1 MAGRAGERRRLARIV
16 KNSTLPSNMRKW
28 IPVLSALLLP
38 SSISHA
44 SPQVMDLRGEWSF
57 QLDPQKAGLRGHWFK
72 KELKDKV
79 PLPGSTDEA
88 GFGAKSEPDP
98 VRLTREHRYVGPA
111 WYQKTIEIP
120 ESWQGKRVVLFLE
133 RAMWETRLWLDDDFI
148 GMQDSLCVPHRFDLT
163 EYLTTGKHRLTLRI
177 DNRLKINVG
186 HEAPNPARSG
196 WSRMWAMSLT
206 EESQGNWNG
215 VIGRIELQATD
226 PVWIERVE
234 THPDFD
240 QKQTLVSAWV
250 RSLAGAVSG
259 TLEASASCAGHSMPA
274 VSAGFR
280 TKADNERSAADALSP
295 VLGDLSGPY
304 YERRALT
311 RVDLVLPFGDGFKL
325 WDEFSP
331 NVYELNVSLRAT
343 GAKGENYSGSH
354 RDTFGLRK
362 FVADGKQ
369 LKLNGRTV
377 FLRGNQ
383 DNCIHPKTAYPPM
396 SRAEWLA
403 FLQKHKDYGLNC
415 MRFHSWCPP
424 KAAFEAADELGM
436 LVHVETPLW
445 DGNGGAGRLPERAAF
460 IRDESERILDAYGN
474 HPSFVMM
481 ATGNELGTGQ
491 ELFIQHLVEEWR
503 ARDKRRLYTATSHP
517 FQPGRNDDFHVGAD
531 AVGGLARGIDH
542 TTPGSLTLDFET
554 TVGPVERPFIAHE
567 IGQYT
572 SFPDFYS
579 WFDEKKYSGPLKAH
593 YINMIRNRFEKLH
606 PAARGPEFA
615 KASGALQVLLYKT
628 ELEAMLRTPAMDGFH
643 LNGLMDYPGEGIAL
657 IGMLDAMGDS
667 KGLIT
672 PGHFRR
678 FCSETVALAA
688 IKEDE
693 ITGGGSFEADA
704 MVRHHGPADIV
715 GSRWNWKIAE
725 RSGKVVLEGDL
736 GTHRVI
742 TGGLTA
748 LGKIEAKLPD
758 VTMACEM
765 VFSLSMA
772 GTDVMNEWSFWVFPS
787 ATSEAVP
794 DGVTF
799 TDKWTHEVRDKLLDG
814 GSVLLAADAGL
825 LVNPV
830 PGTFYTVFW
839 GRGLF
844 PHLPRPMGIHCD
856 PKQGALAGFPTRDHS
871 QFQWHSLL
879 GGSTAMTLNDLPF
892 GFEPVVS
899 VIDDFNE
906 CHRLAALI
914 EATVGKGRLLVCTL
928 NLGKQGHRTPA
939 QKQMLNSLLARA
951 GDRKTTPA
959 ASLNI
964 GQIDTILKPVRSMN
978 LKRIGGSIAAASSS
992 NPGMEKEKLH
1002 DGATG
1007 TFWHSRYDGGFAPPP
1022 HYVVLEL
1029 PAGTAIAGLS
1039 YAAWSGGN
1047 GNGHVKSYAVSVSDD
1062 GKNWEP
1068 QLLSGA
1074 LKPGAPGNQEIRFPA
1089 PAHNRFIKFEI
1100 TDAVSMAGQPIAAI
1114 GELDVL
1120 LK

>member
-1 MAGRAGERRRLARIV
+1 MKR
-16 KNSTLPSNMRKW
+16 W
-28 IPVLSALLLP
+28 IPVLSALLV
-38 SSISHA
+38 SISISPA
-44 SPQVMDLRGEWSF
+44 SAQVMNLDGEWSF
-57 QLDPQKAGLRGHWFK
+57 QLDTGKSGLRERWFEK
-72 KELKDKV
+72 DLKDRI

-88 GFGAKSEPDP
+88 GFGVKSAPDP
-98 VRLTREHRYVGPA
+98 VRLTREHRHVGPA
-111 WYQKTIEIP
+111 WYQKTVEIP
-120 ESWQGKRVVLFLE
+120 ESWQGKRSVLFLE
-133 RAMWETRLWLDDDFI
+133 RAMWETRLWLDGDFI
-148 GMQDSLCVPHRFDLT
+148 GMQDSLCAPHRFDLT
-163 EYLTTGKHRLTLRI
+163 EYLTPGKHRLTLRI
-177 DNRLKINVG
+177 DNRLKVNVG
-186 HEAPNPARSG
+186 HEGG

-215 VIGRIELQATD
+215 VIGRIELQATE

-234 THPDFD
+234 AHPDLD
-240 QKQTLVSAWV
+240 HKQTLVSAWV
-250 RSLAGAVSG
+250 RSHVGAVSG
-259 TLEASASCAGHSMPA
+259 TIEVSASCGDHSMPA
-274 VSAGFR
+274 VSTGFR
-280 TKADNERSAADALSP
+280 TKDDSERSAGDPLSP
-295 VLGDLSGPY
+295 LLGELSGPY

-311 RVDLVLPFGDGFKL
+311 RVDLRLPFGEGAKL

-331 NVYELNVSLRAT
+331 NVYELNVSLTGT
-343 GAKGENYSGSH
+343 GAKGESYKDKH
-354 RDTFGLRK
+354 HETFGLRK

-396 SRAEWLA
+396 TKAEWLA

-445 DGNGGAGRLPERAAF
+445 DGNGGVGRLPERATF
-460 IRDESERILDAYGN
+460 IRDESERILDTYGN
-474 HPSFVMM
+474 HPSFLMM
-481 ATGNELGTGQ
+481 STGNELGPGQ

-517 FQPGRNDDFHVGAD
+517 FQPSRNDDFYIGVD

-542 TTPGSLTLDFET
+542 TSPGSLTIDFERP
-554 TVGPVERPFIAHE
+554 VGPVERPFIAHE

-572 SFPDFYS
+572 SFPDLYS
-579 WFDEKKYSGPLKAH
+579 WFDEKKYTGPLRAH
-593 YINMIRNRFEKLH
+593 YIDMIRKRFESLH
-606 PAARGPEFA
+606 PAAHGPEFA

-628 ELEAMLRTPAMDGFH
+628 ELEAMLRTPSMDGFH

-672 PGHFRR
+672 PEHFRR

-688 IKEDE
+688 IKDDE

-704 MVRHHGPADIV
+704 MVRHHGPADLE
-715 GSRWNWKIAE
+715 GSRWTWSIAD
-725 RSGKVVLEGDL
+725 RSSKVVLEGDL
-736 GTHRVI
+736 GTHKVV

-758 VTMACEM
+758 VAEAKEM
-765 VFSLSMA
+765 IFSVRMA
-772 GTDVMNEWSFWVFPS
+772 GTAVINEWSFWVFPTQS
-787 ATSEAVP
+787 DVAVP

-799 TDKWTHEVRDKLLDG
+799 TDKWTHEVRGNLENG
-814 GSVLLAADAGL
+814 RSVLLTVDSGSLA
-825 LVNPV
+825 NPV

-844 PHLPRPMGIHCD
+844 PHLPRPMGIHCE
-856 PKQGALAGFPTRDHS
+856 PEHGALVGFPTRNHS

-879 GGSTAMTLNDLPF
+879 SGSTAMTLNDLPF

-906 CHRLAALI
+906 CHRLAVVM
-914 EATVGKGRLLVCTL
+914 EAKVGKGRLLVSSL
-928 NLGKQGHRTPA
+928 NLGKEGQRTPA
-939 QKQMLNSLLARA
+939 QTQMLKSLLARA
-951 GDRKTTPA
+951 GDRSAIPA
-959 ASLNI
+959 ASLNAE
-964 GQIDTILKPVRSMN
+964 QIDTLFRPIRTLN
-978 LKRIGGSIAAASSS
+978 LKNIGGSIAEVSSQ
-992 NPGMEKEKLH
+992 NTGMEMEKML
-1002 DGATG
+1002 DGAAE
-1007 TFWHSRYDGGFAPPP
+1007 TFWHTRYDGGFAPPP
-1022 HYVVLEL
+1022 HYVVLEV
-1029 PAGTAIAGLS
+1029 PAGTSVAGLS

-1047 GNGHVKSYAVSVSDD
+1047 GNGHVKGYAVSVSND
-1062 GKNWEP
+1062 GKTWVP
-1068 QLLSGA
+1068 HLVSGS
-1074 LKPGAPGNQEIRFPA
+1074 LKPGSPRNQEIRFPT
-1089 PAHNRFIKFEI
+1089 PTVMRFIRFEI
-1100 TDAVSMAGQPIAAI
+1100 TDAVSLGGQPIAAI
-1114 GELDVL
+1114 GELDIL

>member
-1 MAGRAGERRRLARIV
+1 
-16 KNSTLPSNMRKW
+16 
-28 IPVLSALLLP
+28 
-38 SSISHA
+38 
-44 SPQVMDLRGEWSF
+44 MDLRGTWSF
-57 QLDPQKAGLRGHWFK
+57 QLDDQKAGLRERWF
-72 KELKDKV
+72 EKDLMEKIR
-79 PLPGSTDEA
+79 LPGSTDEA
-88 GFGAKSEPDP
+88 GFGAKSAPDP

-120 ESWQGKRVVLFLE
+120 KDWQGKRVVLFLE
-133 RAMWETRLWLDDDFI
+133 RAMWETRLWLDNDFL

-163 EYLTTGKHRLTLRI
+163 EYLTSGKHRLTLRI

-186 HEAPNPARSG
+186 HEAFNPAHDG

-234 THPDFD
+234 THPALD
-240 QKQTLVSAWV
+240 QKTTRVSAWV
-250 RSLAGAVSG
+250 RSQVGAVSG
-259 TLEASASCAGHSMPA
+259 TVKVSASCGDHSMPA
-274 VSAGFR
+274 VSAAFR
-280 TKADNERSAADALSP
+280 TKDEGERSAADSLSP
-295 VLGDLSGPY
+295 ILGELSGAY
-304 YERRALT
+304 HERRALT
-311 RVDLVLPFGDGFKL
+311 RVDLTLPFGEGAKL

-331 NVYELNVSLRAT
+331 NVYQLHVALT
-343 GAKGENYSGSH
+343 GTDAKGANYKDNH
-354 RDTFGLRK
+354 RETFGLRK

-396 SRAEWLA
+396 TKAEWLA

-445 DGNGGAGRLPERAAF
+445 DGNGGVGRLPERAAF

-474 HPSFVMM
+474 HPSFVMLS
-481 ATGNELGTGQ
+481 TGNELSPGQ

-503 ARDKRRLYTATSHP
+503 ARDKRHLYTATSHP
-517 FQPGRNDDFHVGAD
+517 FQPSRNDDFFVGAG

-542 TTPGSLTLDFET
+542 TTPGSLTLDFEQ
-554 TVGPVERPFIAHE
+554 TVGPVERPFISHE

-579 WFDEKKYSGPLKAH
+579 WFDEKKYTGPLKAH
-593 YINMIRNRFEKLH
+593 YMGMIRKRFESLH

-628 ELEAMLRTPAMDGFH
+628 ELEAMLRTPSMDGFH

-672 PGHFRR
+672 PEQFRQ

-688 IKEDE
+688 IKDDE
-693 ITGGGSFEADA
+693 IVGGGSFEADA
-704 MVRHHGPADIV
+704 MVRHHGPTDIE
-715 GSRWNWKIAE
+715 GSRWSWKIAD
-725 RSGKVVLEGDL
+725 RDGKVVLEGDL
-736 GTHRVI
+736 GTHKVV

-758 VTMACEM
+758 VTQASEM
-765 VFSLSMA
+765 IFSLRMT
-772 GTDVMNEWSFWVFPS
+772 GTPVINEWSFWVFP
-787 ATSEAVP
+787 AQTDVAVP

-799 TDKWTHEVRDKLLDG
+799 ADKWTREVREKLENG
-814 GSVLLAADAGL
+814 GSVLLAADAGA

-830 PGTFYTVFW
+830 PCTFFTVFW

-856 PKQGALAGFPTRDHS
+856 PNHGALAGFPTRSHS
-871 QFQWHSLL
+871 QFQWLSLL
-879 GGSTAMTLNDLPF
+879 SGSTAMTLNKLPF

-899 VIDDFNE
+899 VIDDFND
-906 CHRLAALI
+906 CHRLAVVL
-914 EATVGKGRLLVCTL
+914 EAHVGKGRLLVSTL
-928 NLGKQGHRTPA
+928 NLGKEGQRTLA
-939 QKQMLNSLLARA
+939 QKQMLKSLLARA
-951 GDRKTTPA
+951 GERNTIPST
-959 ASLNI
+959 SLTA
-964 GQIDTILKPVRSMN
+964 GQIDTLLRPIRSVN
-978 LKRIGGSIAAASSS
+978 VKRIGGSIAEVSSF
-992 NPGMEKEKLH
+992 NPGMEKEKMI
-1002 DGATG
+1002 DGVTD
-1007 TFWHSRYDGGFAPPP
+1007 TFWHTRYDGGFAQPP

-1029 PAGTAIAGLS
+1029 PAGTAVAGLS
-1039 YAAWSGGN
+1039 YAAWTGGN
-1047 GNGHVKSYAVSVSDD
+1047 NNGHVKGYAVALSDD
-1062 GKNWEP
+1062 GKTWDSK
-1068 QLLSGA
+1068 LVSGE
-1074 LKPGAPGNQEIRFPA
+1074 LKPGSPGNQEIRFPA
-1089 PAHNRFIKFEI
+1089 PTLKRFIKFEI
-1100 TDAVSMAGQPIAAI
+1100 TDAVSLGGQPLAAI

>member
-1 MAGRAGERRRLARIV
+1 MNLC
-16 KNSTLPSNMRKW
+16 
-28 IPVLSALLLP
+28 
-38 SSISHA
+38 
-44 SPQVMDLRGEWSF
+44 GEWSF
-57 QLDPQKAGLRGHWFK
+57 QPDAEKSGLRERWFEK
-72 KELKDKV
+72 DLKERIV
-79 PLPGSTDEA
+79 LPGSTDEA
-88 GFGAKSEPDP
+88 GFGVRSAPDP
-98 VRLTREHRYVGPA
+98 VRLTRENRHVGPA
-111 WYQKTIEIP
+111 WYQKTVEIP

-133 RAMWETRLWLDDDFI
+133 RAMWETRLWLDGYFI

-163 EYLTTGKHRLTLRI
+163 EYLKPGKHRLTLRI
-177 DNRLKINVG
+177 DNRIKINVG
-186 HEAPNPARSG
+186 HEG
-196 WSRMWAMSLT
+196 GGSRMWAMSLT

-215 VIGRIELQATD
+215 VIGRIELQASD

-234 THPDFD
+234 AHPDLD
-240 QKQTLVSAWV
+240 QRQTHVTAWV
-250 RSLAGAVSG
+250 RSHVGAVSG
-259 TLEASASCAGHSMPA
+259 TVEVSASCGGHSMPA

-280 TKADNERSAADALSP
+280 TKDDNERSAGDPMSP
-295 VLGDLSGPY
+295 LLGELSGPY

-311 RVDLVLPFGDGFKL
+311 CVDLWLPFGEGARL

-331 NVYELNVSLRAT
+331 SVYQLNVSLAGT
-343 GAKGENYSGSH
+343 GAKGESYKDNH
-354 RDTFGLRK
+354 HATFGLRK

-396 SRAEWLA
+396 TKAEWLA

-436 LVHVETPLW
+436 FVHVETPLW
-445 DGNGGAGRLPERAAF
+445 DGNGGVGRLPERAAF
-460 IRDESERILDAYGN
+460 IRDESERILDAYGD

-481 ATGNELGTGQ
+481 STGNELGHGQ

-503 ARDKRRLYTATSHP
+503 ARDKRHLYTATSHP
-517 FQPGRNDDFHVGAD
+517 FQPSRNDDFYVGAD

-542 TTPGSLTLDFET
+542 STPGSLTIDYER
-554 TVGPVERPFIAHE
+554 TVGPVERPFISHE

-579 WFDEKKYSGPLKAH
+579 WFDEKKYTGPLKAH
-593 YINMIRNRFEKLH
+593 YIDMIRKRFESLH

-628 ELEAMLRTPAMDGFH
+628 EIEAMLRTPSMDGFH

-672 PGHFRR
+672 PAHFRR
-678 FCSETVALAA
+678 FCFETVALAA
-688 IKEDE
+688 ITDDE
-693 ITGGGSFEADA
+693 ITGGGTFEADA
-704 MVRHHGPADIV
+704 MVRHHGPVDIE
-715 GSRWNWKIAE
+715 GSRWNWSIAD
-725 RSGKVVLEGDL
+725 RSGKILLDGELGNHKVV
-736 GTHRVI
+736 

-758 VTMACEM
+758 VSEAKEM
-765 VFSLSMA
+765 VFSLRMA
-772 GTDVMNEWSFWVFPS
+772 GTDVMNEWSFWVFPAQS
-787 ATSEAVP
+787 DVAVP
-794 DGVTF
+794 DGVIF
-799 TDKWTHEVRDKLLDG
+799 ADKWTREVREKLENG
-814 GSVLLAADAGL
+814 GSVLLAAEAGSL
-825 LVNPV
+825 ANPV
-830 PGTFYTVFW
+830 PCTFYTVFW

-856 PKQGALAGFPTRDHS
+856 PKHGALAGFPTRGHS

-879 GGSTAMTLNDLPF
+879 SGSTAMTLNQLPF

-906 CHRLAALI
+906 CHHLAVVI
-914 EATVGKGRLLVCTL
+914 EAGVGKGRLLVSSL
-928 NLGKQGHRTPA
+928 NLGKEGQRTLA
-939 QKQMLNSLLARA
+939 QKQMLRSLLARA
-951 GDRKTTPA
+951 GDRSAVPA
-959 ASLNI
+959 VSLDA
-964 GQIDTILKPVRSMN
+964 GQIDTIFTPIRSMN
-978 LKRIGGSIAAASSS
+978 LKSIGGSIAEVSSQ
-992 NPGMEKEKLH
+992 NAGMEKEKMH
-1002 DGATG
+1002 DGDAE
-1007 TFWHSRYDGGFAPPP
+1007 TFWHTRFEGGFAPPP
-1022 HYVVLEL
+1022 HHVVLEL
-1029 PAGTAIAGLS
+1029 PAGTPIAGLS

-1047 GNGHVKSYAVSVSDD
+1047 GNGHVKGYAVSVSDD
-1062 GKNWEP
+1062 GRTWEP
-1068 QLLSGA
+1068 DLVRGA
-1074 LKPGAPGNQEIRFPA
+1074 LEPGSPQNQEIRFPA
-1089 PAHNRFIKFEI
+1089 PVTKRFIRFEI
-1100 TDAVSMAGQPIAAI
+1100 TDAVSIGGQPIAAI

>member
-1 MAGRAGERRRLARIV
+1 
-16 KNSTLPSNMRKW
+16 
-28 IPVLSALLLP
+28 
-38 SSISHA
+38 
-44 SPQVMDLRGEWSF
+44 MDLGGEWSF
-57 QLDPQKAGLRGHWFK
+57 QLDTQKSGLRERWFEK
-72 KELKDKV
+72 DLKDRI

-88 GFGAKSEPDP
+88 GFGARSVPDP
-98 VRLTREHRYVGPA
+98 ARLTREHRHVGPA
-111 WYQKTIEIP
+111 WYQKTVEIP
-120 ESWQGKRVVLFLE
+120 ESWQGRRVVLFLE
-133 RAMWETRLWLDDDFI
+133 RAMWETRLWLDGDFI
-148 GMQDSLCVPHRFDLT
+148 GMQDSLCAPHRFDLT
-163 EYLTTGKHRLTLRI
+163 GYLTPGRHRLTLRI
-177 DNRLKINVG
+177 DNRLKVNVG
-186 HEAPNPARSG
+186 HEARNPAQGG

-234 THPDFD
+234 AHPDLD
-240 QKQTLVSAWV
+240 QKQTRVTAWV
-250 RSLAGAVSG
+250 RSQAGAVSG
-259 TLEASASCAGHSMPA
+259 TVEVSASCGDHSMPV

-280 TKADNERSAADALSP
+280 TKADNERSAGDPLSP
-295 VLGDLSGPY
+295 LLGELSGPY

-311 RVDLVLPFGDGFKL
+311 RVDLLLPFGEGARL

-331 NVYELNVSLRAT
+331 NLYQLDVSLKGT
-343 GAKGENYSGSH
+343 GAKGENYKDSH

-369 LKLNGRTV
+369 LRLNGRTV

-396 SRAEWLA
+396 TKTEWLA
-403 FLQKHKDYGLNC
+403 FLRKHKDYGLNC

-445 DGNGGAGRLPERAAF
+445 DGNGGVGRLTERATF

-474 HPSFVMM
+474 HPSFLMM
-481 ATGNELGTGQ
+481 STGNELGAGQ

-503 ARDKRRLYTATSHP
+503 ARDTRRLYTATSHP
-517 FQPGRNDDFHVGAD
+517 FQPSRNDDFHIGAD

-542 TTPGSLTLDFET
+542 TTPGSLTIDFER
-554 TVGPVERPFIAHE
+554 TVGPVERPFISHE

-579 WFDEKKYSGPLKAH
+579 WFDEKKYTGPLKAH
-593 YINMIRNRFEKLH
+593 YIDMIRKRFESLH

-628 ELEAMLRTPAMDGFH
+628 EIEAMLRTPSMDGFH

-672 PGHFRR
+672 PENFRR
-678 FCSETVALAA
+678 FCSETVALAS

-693 ITGGGSFEADA
+693 LSGGGSFEADA
-704 MVRHHGPADIV
+704 MVRHHGPADIE
-715 GSRWNWKIAE
+715 GSRWNWSIAD
-725 RSGKVVLEGDL
+725 RSGKVLLDGDL
-736 GTHRVI
+736 GTHKVL

-748 LGKIEAKLPD
+748 LGKIEAKLPE
-758 VTMACEM
+758 VTEAKEM
-765 VFSLSMA
+765 IFSLRMA
-772 GTDVMNEWSFWVFPS
+772 GTDVTNEWSFWVFP
-787 ATSEAVP
+787 AQTDVAVP
-794 DGVTF
+794 DGVTL
-799 TDKWTHEVRDKLLDG
+799 TDKWTSEVRGKLENG
-814 GSVLLAADAGL
+814 GSVLLTADAGL
-825 LVNPV
+825 LANPV
-830 PGTFYTVFW
+830 PGTFFTVFW

-856 PKQGALAGFPTRDHS
+856 PKHGALAGFPTRDHS

-879 GGSTAMTLNDLPF
+879 SGSAAMTLNELPF

-906 CHRLAALI
+906 CHRLAVVI
-914 EATVGKGRLLVCTL
+914 EAEVGKGRLLVSSL
-928 NLGKQGHRTPA
+928 NLGKEGQRTPA
-939 QKQMLNSLLARA
+939 QKQMLRSLLVRA
-951 GDRKTTPA
+951 GDRGAIPA
-959 ASLNI
+959 ATLNA
-964 GQIDTILKPVRSMN
+964 GQIATIFRPIRSMN
-978 LKRIGGSIAAASSS
+978 LKSIGGSIAEVSSQ
-992 NPGMEKEKLH
+992 NIGMEKEKMH
-1002 DGATG
+1002 DGAVE
-1007 TFWHSRYDGGFAPPP
+1007 TFWHTRYDGGFAPPP

-1029 PAGTAIAGLS
+1029 PAGTAVAGLS
-1039 YAAWSGGN
+1039 YVAWSGGN
-1047 GNGHVKSYAVSVSDD
+1047 GNGHVKGYAVCVSDD
-1062 GKNWEP
+1062 GKTWEP
-1068 QLLSGA
+1068 QLASGA
-1074 LKPGAPGNQEIRFPA
+1074 LKTGSSQNQEIRFPA
-1089 PAHNRFIKFEI
+1089 PVTKRFINFEI
-1100 TDAVSMAGQPIAAI
+1100 TDAVSQGGQPIAAI